1 MKLNSVEFFLMNNP
15 VRAASQRWIE
25 TPMLIGPSGILT
37 GVRIL
42 EIGCGRGVGIEIL
55 LSLGAA
61 QVVGFDLDPKMIAL
75 AQKRT
80 ARYGNRVQVFIGDAE
95 KVDLPDASFEAVV
108 DFGILHHVPDWG
120 RRSKKLLAC

>member
-15 VRAASQRWIE
+15 VRAASQLWIE
-25 TPMLIGPSGILT
+25 IPMLIGPSGILT

>member
-15 VRAASQRWIE
+15 VRAASQLWIE

-55 LSLGAA
+55 LSLGAT
-61 QVVGFDLDPKMIAL
+61 QVVGFDLDPKMI
-75 AQKRT
+75 
-80 ARYGNRVQVFIGDAE
+80 
-95 KVDLPDASFEAVV
+95 DLPDASFDAVV